1 MKVTSNFFAIT
12 LFQDPKDRLGTE
24 DGAVSVKQHPYFA
37 NTNWDLLEQVGICFA
52 FKPVFLPS
60 AGKSETAFC
69 AKA

>member
-37 NTNWDLLEQVGICFA
+37 NTDWDLLEQVGILNAAKLCFA
-52 FKPVFLPS
+52 FKPVFF
-60 AGKSETAFC
+60 AICREK
-69 AKA
+69 